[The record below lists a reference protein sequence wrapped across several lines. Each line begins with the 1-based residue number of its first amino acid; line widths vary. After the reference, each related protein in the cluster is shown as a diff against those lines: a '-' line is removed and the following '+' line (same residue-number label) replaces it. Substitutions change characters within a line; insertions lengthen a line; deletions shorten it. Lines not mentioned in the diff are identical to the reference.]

1 MSNNKQIRRI
11 SQQTNHSGTVYTFR
25 LYDRVRPRDGYVADT
40 NTCVNRNS
48 VCTNLSDITYS
59 REGSGSASF
68 SATDGVLSYPD
79 GTFCD
84 RYKKCAATSNA
95 HCNILRHPI
104 AGYRRTLG
112 GSKCVEYKRILRDN
126 KSRANCHSNA
136 GSATQRNENLKAS
149 NGNGTSNHNY
159 AQYLKRKTENINKCE
174 TKVSTG
180 VITTNCCEVRRIT
193 PIIDK
198 KCNYNC

>member
-48 VCTNLSDITYS
+48 VCSDIS
-59 REGSGSASF
+59 NIILGREGSGDV
-68 SATDGVLSYPD
+68 TLSSTINIT
-79 GTFCD
+79 GCD

-126 KSRANCHSNA
+126 KSRANCHGYSTNA
-136 GSATQRNENLKAS
+136 TTRNENLKA
-149 NGNGTSNHNY
+149 NNNNGTSNRDY

-174 TKVSTG
+174 TKTSTG
-180 VITTNCCEVRRIT
+180 VITTNCCEVRRIK
-193 PIIDK
+193 PIIDE

>member
-1 MSNNKQIRRI
+1 MSNNKQIRRV
-11 SQQTNHSGTVYTFR
+11 SQQTKHSGSVYNFR

-48 VCTNLSDITYS
+48 VCSNLAVITVCRGGTGNTTLSSTTNIT
-59 REGSGSASF
+59 G
-68 SATDGVLSYPD
+68 
-79 GTFCD
+79 CD
-84 RYKKCAATSNA
+84 TYKKCAATSNP

-149 NGNGTSNHNY
+149 NGNGSSNHNY

-174 TKVSTG
+174 TKTSTG

>member
-1 MSNNKQIRRI
+1 MSNNKQIRRV
-11 SQQTNHSGTVYTFR
+11 SQQTKHSGSVYNFR
-25 LYDRVRPRDGYVADT
+25 LYDRVRPRDGYVANT
-40 NTCVNRNS
+40 NKCVNRNS
-48 VCTNLSDITYS
+48 VCSDISNITLG
-59 REGSGSASF
+59 REGSGD
-68 SATDGVLSYPD
+68 TTLSSTINIT
-79 GTFCD
+79 GCD
-84 RYKKCAATSNA
+84 KYKKCAATSNV

-126 KSRANCHSNA
+126 KSRANCHSNS

-174 TKVSTG
+174 TKTSTG